1 MSNPV
6 ALKAADIVKL
16 RQVAK
21 LRLLGLIL
29 LLLKIVILCSF
40 HSLCRVLDSVVTL
53 SVLAWNAESLLLPL
67 KIALLLVHH
76 LLLKLVVLH
85 TLHVIGRVNR
95 RDHLGSLGIEFFDST
110 LLITSCSLT
119 LRALTIRTVL
129 LLRLQ

>member
-16 RQVAK
+16 RQVAI

-85 TLHVIGRVNR
+85 TLHVIGRINR
-95 RDHLGSLGIEFFDST
+95 WDHLGSLGIEFFDSA

>member
-16 RQVAK
+16 RQVAI

-29 LLLKIVILCSF
+29 LLLKIVVLCSF

-53 SVLAWNAESLLLPL
+53 SVLAWNAKSLLLPL

-85 TLHVIGRVNR
+85 TLHVIGRINR
-95 RDHLGSLGIEFFDST
+95 WDHLGSLGIEFFDSA

>member
-16 RQVAK
+16 RQVAI

-29 LLLKIVILCSF
+29 LLLKIVVLCSF

-85 TLHVIGRVNR
+85 TLHVIGRINR
-95 RDHLGSLGIEFFDST
+95 WDHLGSLGIEFFDSA

>member
-16 RQVAK
+16 RQVAI

-40 HSLCRVLDSVVTL
+40 HCLCRVLDSVVTL

-85 TLHVIGRVNR
+85 TLHVIGRINR
-95 RDHLGSLGIEFFDST
+95 WDHLGSLGIEFFDSA